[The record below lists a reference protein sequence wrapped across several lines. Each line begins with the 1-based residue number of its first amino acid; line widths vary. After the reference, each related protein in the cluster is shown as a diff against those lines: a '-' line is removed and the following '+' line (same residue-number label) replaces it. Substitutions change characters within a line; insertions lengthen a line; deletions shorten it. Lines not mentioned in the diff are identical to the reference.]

1 VIFLERLIV
10 LNMENFR
17 VKMGLNM
24 SGKGFRP
31 KLAAFFVIGILVG
44 IGFSQVYLS
53 VSQPQAGR
61 SSRVSLDVLFQNAI
75 EDAIVAKPSEIYSG
89 LTPIEASNRN
99 LNWTGDL
106 GNERVLVVTFT
117 KYASSYPV
125 GQTVN
130 ASWGDT
136 WVTVAPE
143 IKAFFKTH
151 VISDV
156 NVTLRALQ
164 LLGLPP
170 NSSNTYFVEL
180 WVDPQSL
187 FRPSPDNEINDT
199 TSQLAFPV
207 SATVEYKTWFN
218 NNILYSYF
226 PERYPWTR
234 LGYTYDWGN
243 LDSHVGLS
251 EFVIKKN
258 SIVTVDSVNS
268 IADYLHD

>member
-1 VIFLERLIV
+1 
-10 LNMENFR
+10 
-17 VKMGLNM
+17 M
-24 SGKGFRP
+24 SGKGIRL
-31 KLAAFFVIGILVG
+31 KLSTFFAIGVLVG
-44 IGFSQVYLS
+44 IGFSQLYLS
-53 VSQPQAGR
+53 VTQPRAGR
-61 SSRVSLDVLFQNAI
+61 SPTVSLDELFQNAI
-75 EDAIVAKPSEIYSG
+75 EDAMVTKPSEIYSG
-89 LTPIEASNRN
+89 LTPVEESNRN

-125 GQTVN
+125 GQTIN
-130 ASWGDT
+130 ASWGET

-143 IKAFFKTH
+143 IKTFFKTH
-151 VISDV
+151 VNSNV

-180 WVDPQSL
+180 WVSPQSL
-187 FRPSPDNEINDT
+187 FRPTPDNEINDT
-199 TSQLAFPV
+199 TTQLTFPA

-243 LDSHVGLS
+243 SDSHVGLS
-251 EFVIKKN
+251 EFVLEQN
-258 SIVTVDSVNS
+258 SIVVVESVTS
-268 IADYLHD
+268 TADYLHG